1 MFRYL
6 RDVVMTTKQRRTYP
20 PKGDLQ
26 TKTEN
31 LNMKNGKADNIY
43 AENNFN
49 ASGFVFNDEVAEVFP
64 DMIQRSV
71 PGYAQTLDIIEVVA
85 ATFAVPSTNCYD
97 LGCSLGAGALRME
110 KATIGKKC
118 DIIAVDNSKP
128 MIKRL
133 SENLRKLPFETRIQP
148 IFADLLD
155 LRMRNASFAAM
166 SYTLQFIPLEQRLK
180 LLKIVRSAMI
190 PRAAF
195 VLSEKV
201 AFESQ
206 AESQIMNTLHL
217 EFKRL
222 NGYSELE
229 IARKR
234 IALENVLVPETIETH
249 LDRLESVGFSEV
261 FLAMRHLN
269 FATFVAVN

>member
-1 MFRYL
+1 
-6 RDVVMTTKQRRTYP
+6 
-20 PKGDLQ
+20 
-26 TKTEN
+26 
-31 LNMKNGKADNIY
+31 MKNGKANNIY
-43 AENNFN
+43 AENNST
-49 ASGFVFNDEVAEVFP
+49 ASEFVFNDEVAEVFP

-71 PGYAQTLDIIEVVA
+71 PGYAQTLDIIEVAA
-85 ATFAVPSTNCYD
+85 ATFAVPNTNCYD

-110 KATIGKKC
+110 KATSGKKC

-128 MIKRL
+128 MIERL
-133 SENLRKLPFETRIQP
+133 SENLRELPFETRIQP

-155 LRMRNASFAAM
+155 LRISNASFAAM
-166 SYTLQFIPLEQRLK
+166 SYTLQFIPLERRLE
-180 LLKIVRSAMI
+180 LLKTVRSAMI
-190 PRAAF
+190 PGAAF

-234 IALENVLVPETIETH
+234 AALENVLVPETVETH
-249 LDRLESVGFSEV
+249 LDRLASVGFSEV
-261 FLAMRHLN
+261 YLAMRHLN
-269 FATFVAVN
+269 FATFIAVN